1 MNSGWFDFRGFP
13 GKAAELN
20 RLHKP
25 VQETNE
31 IRMCSN
37 KGGDKHNCV
46 KHSRNSK

>member
-1 MNSGWFDFRGFP
+1 MNSVWFDFRGFP

-37 KGGDKHNCV
+37 KAGGTNTIV
-46 KHSRNSK
+46 